1 MTSLITKI
9 VFLFPIWISISSI
22 LALWKPGLFLWFQGD
37 SISYSLGAIM
47 LAMGLTLKVEDFQRV
62 FLQPIP
68 IVLGVLL
75 QYTIMPLSGLLVSKV
90 LNLSPEFS
98 AGLVLVASC
107 PGGTASNVL
116 TFLAGADVALS
127 VTLTVVSTI
136 LGIIL
141 TPLLTSFLIGS
152 TIEVNTIGLL
162 GSTIRVIVVPVLLG
176 VILSKYA
183 KVHIEKIFEFL
194 PLLSIVLIILIV
206 SSIIAASRNILL
218 ESGLILGTS
227 VFLVHSLGFF
237 MGYLIIKLL
246 LKKEII
252 ARTISIEVGMQN
264 SGLGVVLARE
274 NFTSP
279 LVAVPPAISSLFHS
293 LISSLLVF
301 LWKWIDRRI
310 VKK

>member
-9 VFLFPIWISISSI
+9 VFLFPVWISISSI
-22 LALWKPGLFLWFQGD
+22 LALWKPELFLWFQGD

-47 LAMGLTLKVEDFQRV
+47 LAMGLTLKIEDFQRV
-62 FLQPIP
+62 LLRPVPVFLGIF
-68 IVLGVLL
+68 L
-75 QYTIMPLSGLLVSKV
+75 QYTIMPLSGLLVSKL

-127 VTLTVVSTI
+127 VTLTVISTI

-176 VILSKYA
+176 LVLSRYA
-183 KVHIEKIFEFL
+183 KTHIEKVFDFL
-194 PLLSIVLIILIV
+194 PLLSIILIILIV
-206 SSIIAASRNILL
+206 SSIIAASRNVLL
-218 ESGLILGTS
+218 ESGLILGAS
-227 VFLVHSLGFF
+227 VFLVHSLGFAF
-237 MGYLIIKLL
+237 GYLIIKLF
-246 LKKEII
+246 LKNEII

-274 NFTSP
+274 NFTSS

-301 LWKWIDRRI
+301 FWKWIDQKR
-310 VKK
+310 KK